1 MAQSIKHLTLAQVMI
16 SWFMGL
22 SPAAGSAL
30 TVQSLEL
37 ASYSV
42 SPALSLSLSAP
53 PLLVL
58 TLSFSV
64 SKINK

>member
-1 MAQSIKHLTLAQVMI
+1 MVQSIKHLTLARVMI

-30 TVQSLEL
+30 TAQSLEL

-42 SPALSLSLSAP
+42 SPALSLSAP

-58 TLSFSV
+58 TLSSSV